1 MHKHGLTMQIDLQRN
16 KRHSQYQHSKH
27 AQPRLIC
34 SSNHTSQ
41 MTIFIE
47 IHWIQNYKY
56 IQQKPKSS
64 HRARHNVV
72 TYPKIGGPHD
82 KKVVHGSMPEKRRA
96 ITLVW

>member
-27 AQPRLIC
+27 AQPHLIC
-34 SSNHTSQ
+34 SSNHTTQ

-47 IHWIQNYKY
+47 VHWIENYKY

-64 HRARHNVV
+64 HRAN
-72 TYPKIGGPHD
+72 T
-82 KKVVHGSMPEKRRA
+82 
-96 ITLVW
+96 T